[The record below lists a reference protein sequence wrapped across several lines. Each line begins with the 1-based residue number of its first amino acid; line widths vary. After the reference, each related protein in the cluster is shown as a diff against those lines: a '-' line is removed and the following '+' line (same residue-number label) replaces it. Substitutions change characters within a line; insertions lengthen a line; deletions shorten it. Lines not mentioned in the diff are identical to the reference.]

1 MVSILSGKRGAILQ
15 AVRAM
20 YTEVASHPER
30 PFHFP
35 VGRSACE
42 LVGYPPSVLAGLP
55 ESAVESF
62 AGVGYPFATGGIH
75 AGETVLDIGS
85 GSGTDAFIAARLVGP
100 GGRVIAMD
108 LTDAMLGKLAGTGLE
123 SGIRNVYLLKATAD
137 EIPLPDASVDVVT
150 SNGVLN
156 LILEKERALSEIHR
170 VLKAGGGLQLA
181 DVALGKPIGDG
192 CRDDPQMWAE
202 CVVGA
207 VLETDYVEMLR
218 NAGFHEPRVLG
229 RLDYF
234 SASGSPETRE
244 IARSFGALSLVLH
257 ADKPPAAPRWRPS
270 AWPPPRS
277 VSRTPPDAGATP
289 LPVPDRVVEAY
300 GCGCGEIEPLLR
312 DRMRDM
318 ESGQILEIRGDQPEL
333 RAGIPAWGRISG
345 NQLVA
350 MSEEP
355 GGRLRFLLRRK

>member
-1 MVSILSGKRGAILQ
+1 
-15 AVRAM
+15 M

-35 VGRSACE
+35 VGRNACE

-55 ESAVESF
+55 GSAVESF
-62 AGVGYPFATGGIH
+62 AGVGYPFAAGGIRR
-75 AGETVLDIGS
+75 GETVLDIGS
-85 GSGTDAFIAARLVGP
+85 GSGTDTFIAARLVGS

-108 LTDAMLGKLAGTGLE
+108 LTDAMLGKLARTAVA
-123 SGIRNVYLLKATAD
+123 SGVGNVSLLKATAD

-156 LILEKERALSEIHR
+156 LILEKERAFSEIHR
-170 VLKAGGGLQLA
+170 VLKPGGGLQLA
-181 DVALGKPIGDG
+181 DIALGKPIGDA
-192 CRDDPQMWAE
+192 CRDDPRMWAE

-207 VLETDYVEMLR
+207 VLEPDYLEMLR
-218 NAGFHEPRVLG
+218 DAGLQEPRVLG

-257 ADKPPAAPRWRPS
+257 ADKPPASRRWRPS
-270 AWPPPRS
+270 AWPPPRAAGP
-277 VSRTPPDAGATP
+277 TPPDAVAAP
-289 LPVPDRVVEAY
+289 MPDPDLVVEAY
-300 GCGCGEIEPLLR
+300 GSGCGEIEPLLR
-312 DRMRDM
+312 DRMRQM

-333 RAGIPAWGRISG
+333 GGGIPAWSRISG

-350 MSEEP
+350 MSDEP

>member
-42 LVGYPPSVLAGLP
+42 LVGYPDPVLAALP
-55 ESAVESF
+55 GPAVESF
-62 AGVGYPFATGGIH
+62 AGVGYPFASGGIR

-85 GSGTDAFIAARLVGP
+85 GSGTDAFIAAGLVGP

-108 LTDAMLGKLAGTGLE
+108 LTDAMLVKLAETARA
-123 SGIRNVYLLKATAD
+123 SGVRNVSLLKAAAD
-137 EIPLPDASVDVVT
+137 EIPLPDGSIDVVT

-156 LILEKERALSEIHR
+156 LILEKDRAFSEIHR
-170 VLKAGGGLQLA
+170 VLKPGGGLQLA
-181 DVALGKPIGDG
+181 DIALGKPIGDA

-207 VLETDYVEMLR
+207 VLETDYLQMLR
-218 NAGFHEPRVLG
+218 DAGFHQPRVLG

-234 SASGSPETRE
+234 AASDSAETRQ

-270 AWPPPRS
+270 IWPP
-277 VSRTPPDAGATP
+277 SRTAPDP
-289 LPVPDRVVEAY
+289 QVV
-300 GCGCGEIEPLLR
+300 
-312 DRMRDM
+312 
-318 ESGQILEIRGDQPEL
+318 
-333 RAGIPAWGRISG
+333 
-345 NQLVA
+345 N
-350 MSEEP
+350 
-355 GGRLRFLLRRK
+355 